1 MCLVDITDRKG
12 SAVICCRMLF
22 SYIYIYICYC
32 IHSDIQADIFADTG
46 KVEMLW

>member
-12 SAVICCRMLF
+12 SAVHIVVCY
-22 SYIYIYICYC
+22 SPIYLYICYC
-32 IHSDIQADIFADTG
+32 IHSDIQADIFADTV